1 MDDGDDEDED
11 GQNEGGQN
19 EIEEEDEDGDS
30 VDEDKS
36 GPPQA
41 IVRTRTSGV
50 SHNEPQRGWTPVQG
64 HLVRLIIF
72 LLFFQIFSH

>member
-41 IVRTRTSGV
+41 IVGTRTSGV
-50 SHNEPQRGWTPVQG
+50 RHDEPQRGWTPVG
-64 HLVRLIIF
+64 TPYYIF
-72 LLFFQIFSH
+72 AILSNL